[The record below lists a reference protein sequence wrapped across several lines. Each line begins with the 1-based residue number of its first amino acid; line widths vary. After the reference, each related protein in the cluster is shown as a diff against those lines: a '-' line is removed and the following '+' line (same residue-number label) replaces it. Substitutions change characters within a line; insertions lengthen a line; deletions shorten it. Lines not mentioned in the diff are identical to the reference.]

1 MLLTMWVL
9 QHRETAFQKV
19 HQCISLFL
27 TTTTLSL
34 TYTRHT
40 DKLRSGPVFENY
52 TKYRIT
58 DA

>member
-1 MLLTMWVL
+1 M
-9 QHRETAFQKV
+9 EFNSGFKG
-19 HQCISLFL
+19 
-27 TTTTLSL
+27 L

-52 TKYRIT
+52 TKYHIT